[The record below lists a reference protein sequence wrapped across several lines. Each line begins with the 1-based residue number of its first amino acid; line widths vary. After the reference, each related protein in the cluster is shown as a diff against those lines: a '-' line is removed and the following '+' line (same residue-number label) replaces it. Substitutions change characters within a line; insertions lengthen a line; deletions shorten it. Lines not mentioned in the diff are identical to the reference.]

1 MELADSIAADAHK
14 LLNVPYDCGF
24 YFTRHPHVAQR
35 VFQNPN
41 AAYLDVGQ
49 ASDGIQSPLNIG
61 LENSRRFRALPVYA
75 TLVSYG
81 RSGYVDML
89 QRQIRFARAVARY
102 VHDHPHLE
110 ILPKSL
116 RSKDMSY
123 EIYIVVLFRAK
134 AKKLNDELL
143 KRINETSQ
151 IYVSGTVWEGEPACR
166 IAVSNWQVD
175 VERDFKI
182 VKGVLESVLNVWKAG
197 SDGTQQ

>member
-1 MELADSIAADAHK
+1 MELADSVAADAHK

-24 YFTRHPHVAQR
+24 YFTRHPEMAER

-81 RSGYVDML
+81 RLGYVDML
-89 QRQIRFARAVARY
+89 QRQVRFARAVARY
-102 VHDHPHLE
+102 IHDHPDLE
-110 ILPKSL
+110 ILPRSL
-116 RSKDMSY
+116 QQKKNVSS

-134 AKKLNDELL
+134 DKVLNNELV
-143 KRINETSQ
+143 KRINETLQ
-151 IYVSGTVWEGEPACR
+151 IYVSGTVWEGEPASR

-175 VERDFKI
+175 IERDFEI
-182 VKGVLESVLNVWKAG
+182 VKRVLESVLDIWKTR
-197 SDGTQQ
+197 SKRT

>member
-24 YFTRHPHVAQR
+24 YITGHPHVAQR

-49 ASDGIQSPLNIG
+49 ASDGIQSPPNIG
-61 LENSRRFRALPVYA
+61 LENSRRFRTLPVYA

-89 QRQIRFARAVARY
+89 QRQIRVARAVAQY
-102 VHDHPHLE
+102 VHDHPDLE
-110 ILPKSL
+110 ILPKNL
-116 RSKDMSY
+116 CSKDMSY

-134 AKKLNDELL
+134 AKELNNELL
-143 KRINETSQ
+143 KRINETSH

-182 VKGVLESVLNVWKAG
+182 VKGVLESVLSVWKTS
-197 SDGTQQ
+197 SDETQE